1 MDSFTV
7 NVGDGARKLQGAPL
21 GAILAALGPAPEAMT
36 VTLVGAEGAVSLP
49 LAEVLADN
57 AIRLFTVFTPE
68 RVSFAVARTDGTLL
82 AANLTG
88 IEVR

>member
-1 MDSFTV
+1 MRFLIDHKTIKKIY
-7 NVGDGARKLQGAPL
+7 ARR
-21 GAILAALGPAPEAMT
+21 
-36 VTLVGAEGAVSLP
+36 VSLP
-49 LAEVLADN
+49 LAEVLVDN